1 MLGLVFWDQQF
12 QYSDYN
18 GNCETDESFEEALRY
33 LDNLNILCHYKD
45 VLPDVIFCDLLLQ
58 VLLDNVNTLCHEY
71 TISSCAI
78 HL

>member
-33 LDNLNILCHYKD
+33 LDNLNILFHYKD
-45 VLPDVIFCDLLLQ
+45 VLPDVIFCDPQ

-71 TISSCAI
+71 TISSRAV